1 MKKKTLISILLLI
14 FISLTINAQ
23 TDSINNRGTVYD
35 NYITQKGFKIKFV
48 DKKLSKISYGI
59 SSNTYL
65 KCKLRIVEV
74 EGIEKQYFVILG
86 DDDDN
91 IIEYSDLINVNKE
104 LERLIKEVDIDISQN
119 PDYIENKYISNDGFV
134 IGYYIEGKKS
144 KWFMQL
150 YYRPFKLI
158 PYKGYGN
165 QEIYKIEKFSEGLK
179 NIIKEIEEIIQKQ

>member
-1 MKKKTLISILLLI
+1 MKKKTLIGFILLIL
-14 FISLTINAQ
+14 SLNINAQ
-23 TDSINNRGTVYD
+23 TDSMNNRGTVYD
-35 NYITQKGFKIKFV
+35 NYISQQGMKIKFE

-74 EGIEKQYFVILG
+74 EGIEKKYFVILG
-86 DDDDN
+86 EGDDN

-104 LERLIKEVDIDISQN
+104 LERLLKDVDIDISQN

-150 YYRPFKLI
+150 FYRPFKLS
-158 PYKGYGN
+158 PFTGYGTKD
-165 QEIYKIEKFSEGLK
+165 IYKIEKFSEGLK
-179 NIIKEIEEIIQKQ
+179 NILKEVEDIIQKL

>member
-1 MKKKTLISILLLI
+1 MKKKTLISIILLI
-14 FISLTINAQ
+14 LSLNINAQ

-35 NYITQKGFKIKFV
+35 NYISQKGLKIKFE

-74 EGIEKQYFVILG
+74 EGIEKKYFVILG
-86 DDDDN
+86 EGDDN

-104 LERLIKEVDIDISQN
+104 LERLLKEIDIDISQN

-150 YYRPFKLI
+150 YYRPFKLS
-158 PYKGYGN
+158 PFTGYGTKD
-165 QEIYKIEKFSEGLK
+165 IYKIEKFSEGLK
-179 NIIKEIEEIIQKQ
+179 NILKEVEDIIQKL